1 MEAVSIQ
8 HDLGLLVQQHPG
20 IQCLVDRLQGDRI
33 DDACRMELL
42 ARIGAAANIGAYR
55 SLGLLLKGDWQV
67 GEARST
73 TCCETPGRWRPWTDA
88 ARFARHLPPEDA
100 SAGEV
105 DVELLLLEQC
115 ALSCHLIG
123 LAEVAALAARHL
135 RLAEILAEA
144 PVSERQ
150 SFTDDKCQWLRDE
163 LQIDELLDLR
173 QQLVAE
179 LECTRMQYLSIIG
192 TVVIELVEAAQLLA
206 LMRYRLA
213 LNDPTMTVDELNHR
227 LLEDLELPEGE
238 HSAVHLEPELRL
250 ALRDTAQRL
259 RGDHQALCRIAELWT
274 HGKARPASQE
284 DQRTA
289 ARLFRKLARMLH
301 PDALQQHKD
310 YPAISLENRRRLA
323 DIWYAASATHGTRI
337 HLSQDKLLNYLKH
350 LQEWIVEVER
360 ILRHL
365 SFHAPSRL
373 IAGDTLEEM
382 HVDLRQAMLDAQR
395 CLHAVRGDIAA
406 LEFDPQHAEY
416 RRVIALDADGR
427 LAERARIAALTE
439 RWNQVSDE
447 LEVQLASRVSD
458 AASADAAQ
466 MRGAQS

>member
-1 MEAVSIQ
+1 METVSIQ
-8 HDLGLLVQQHPG
+8 RDLGLLVQQHPD
-20 IQCLVDRLQGDRI
+20 IQCLVDRLQGDRM
-33 DDACRMELL
+33 DDTSRMELL
-42 ARIGAAANIGAYR
+42 ARVGTKASIGAYR
-55 SLGLLLKGDWQV
+55 SLGLLLKADWQV
-67 GEARST
+67 GEARGT
-73 TCCETPGRWRPWTDA
+73 ACGETPGRWRPWTDA
-88 ARFARHLPPEDA
+88 ARFAKHLLPQDA

-105 DVELLLLEQC
+105 NVELLLLEQC

-123 LAEVAALAARHL
+123 LTEVAALAARHL
-135 RLAEILAEA
+135 RLAEILDEA

-150 SFTDDKCQWLRDE
+150 SFTDDKRQWLRDE

-179 LECTRMQYLSIIG
+179 LECTRMQYLSIAG
-192 TVVIELVEAAQLLA
+192 TVAIELVEAAQRLA

-213 LNDPTMTVDELNHR
+213 LNDPTMTVEELNQR
-227 LLEDLELPEGE
+227 LLQDLALPEGE
-238 HSAVHLEPELRL
+238 RPAIELEPELRL
-250 ALRDTAQRL
+250 ALRDTAQQL
-259 RGDHQALCRIAELWT
+259 RSDHQALCRIANLWT
-274 HGKARPASQE
+274 CGNARPASQE

-289 ARLFRKLARMLH
+289 AGLFRKLARMLH

-310 YPAISLENRRRLA
+310 YPAISPENRRRLA
-323 DIWYAASATHGTRI
+323 EIWYAASATHGTRI
-337 HLSQDKLLNYLKH
+337 HLSQDKLLDYLQH

-373 IAGDTLEEM
+373 LAGDTLVEV
-382 HVDLRQAMLDAQR
+382 HADLRQAMLDAQR

-406 LEFDPQHAEY
+406 LEFDPQHEEY

-427 LAERARIAALTE
+427 LAERARIAALAE

-447 LEVQLASRVSD
+447 LEVTLAGRVSD

-466 MRGAQS
+466 TRGAQA

>member
-1 MEAVSIQ
+1 MQAVSIQ
-8 HDLGLLVQQHPG
+8 HDLKLLTQQYPV
-20 IQCLVDRLQGDRI
+20 IQSLVDRLPGAGM
-33 DDACRMELL
+33 DDARRMEFL
-42 ARIGAAANIGAYR
+42 ARIGAEANIGAYR
-55 SLGLLLKGDWQV
+55 SLGLLLKADWQAE
-67 GEARST
+67 EARGT
-73 TCCETPGRWRPWTDA
+73 ACGETPGRWRPWNDA
-88 ARFARHLPPEDA
+88 ARFAKHLPAADA
-100 SAGEV
+100 SDGNV
-105 DVELLLLEQC
+105 DIELLLLEQC

-123 LAEVAALAARHL
+123 LDDVAVLAKRHQQTGEL
-135 RLAEILAEA
+135 LADA

-150 SFTDDKCQWLRDE
+150 SFTNDKRQWLRDE

-192 TVVIELVEAAQLLA
+192 TVVVELVEAAQRLA

-213 LNDPTMTVDELNHR
+213 LNDPTMTIDELNQR

-238 HSAVHLEPELRL
+238 RLAVHLEPELRL
-250 ALRDTAQRL
+250 ALRDTAQQL
-259 RGDHQALCRIAELWT
+259 RRDRQALCHITDLWT
-274 HGKARPASQE
+274 FGRARPASQE
-284 DQRTA
+284 DQRSA

-310 YPAISLENRRRLA
+310 YHAISLENRRRLA
-323 DIWYAASATHGTRI
+323 DIWYDASATHGTRI
-337 HLSQDKLLNYLKH
+337 HLSQDKLLNYLQH
-350 LQEWIVEVER
+350 LQAWIAEVER

-373 IAGDTLEEM
+373 IAGDTLVEM
-382 HVDLRQAMLDAQR
+382 HADLRQAMLDAQR

-406 LEFDPQHAEY
+406 LEFDPQHEEY

-427 LAERARIAALTE
+427 LAERARVAALTE
-439 RWNQVSDE
+439 RWNQVAGE
-447 LEVQLASRVSD
+447 LEAQLASHVSE

-466 MRGAQS
+466 MRSGRP